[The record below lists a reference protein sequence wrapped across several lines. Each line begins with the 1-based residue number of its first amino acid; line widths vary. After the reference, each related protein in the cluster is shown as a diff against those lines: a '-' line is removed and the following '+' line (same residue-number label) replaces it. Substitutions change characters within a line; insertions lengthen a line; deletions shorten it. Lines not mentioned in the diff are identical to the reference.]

1 MGRVIVMNP
10 DGDPDKD
17 CNMVQ
22 HLLGMYLPFLIQVC
36 IYLYLSVQYLLYLGV
51 CYTQVI
57 SLWEVVIV
65 KTLVCH
71 RTDAMCQWLMT

>member
-36 IYLYLSVQYLLYLGV
+36 IYLYLPVQYL
-51 CYTQVI
+51 YTQVI
-57 SLWEVVIV
+57 SQWAVVIV
-65 KTLVCH
+65 ETHK
-71 RTDAMCQWLMT
+71 